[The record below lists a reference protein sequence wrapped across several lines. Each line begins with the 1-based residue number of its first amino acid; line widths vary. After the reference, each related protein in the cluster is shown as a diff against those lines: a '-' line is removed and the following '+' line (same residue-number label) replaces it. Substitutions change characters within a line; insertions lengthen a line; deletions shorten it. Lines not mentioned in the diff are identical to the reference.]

1 MRAVTENSWPLLI
14 VKLDSVA
21 PVLAS
26 DTAALSLTNGLPGIL
41 VGAMTAVALL
51 PSAASPDLMLGRG
64 RLGPII
70 GAGLLLGL
78 PVVCLNL
85 ALKLVFLLKAIPH
98 RTRWAKRKGQARP
111 GALSFRLVSD
121 PADPGTA
128 HIGRR
133 LLP

>member
-1 MRAVTENSWPLLI
+1 MRAVTENSWPLL
-14 VKLDSVA
+14 VVRLDSVA

-26 DTAALSLTNGLPGIL
+26 GTAALSLTNGLPGIL

-85 ALKLVFLLKAIPH
+85 ALKLVFLLKAIPTA
-98 RTRWAKRKGQARP
+98 RGGQKEKAKLVPVRY
-111 GALSFRLVSD
+111 LSVWSVTLLILVR
-121 PADPGTA
+121 
-128 HIGRR
+128 HR